1 MKRILIVGLLP
12 AIILFFNL
20 PNRTESVDG
29 NYLLSRSAVT
39 INFSETLSTLT
50 EENIKTRYKDLEFI
64 CEQELPSRA
73 DKRYCISNI
82 ARVNELPARSVAFFF
97 ENDRLMS
104 VGITLAPDAQAHW
117 TGYMN
122 RDFQRID
129 ANIKIDGGAL
139 ESWVAGE
146 GLITLDGEH
155 DSKNKHLILMWK
167 TSPDIK
173 KLITNYQHER

>member
-20 PNRTESVDG
+20 PDRTESVDG
-29 NYLLSRSAVT
+29 NHLLSRSAVT
-39 INFSETLSTLT
+39 IDFSQKLSALT
-50 EENIKTRYKDLEFI
+50 EENIKTQYKDIEFI

-146 GLITLDGEH
+146 GLITLDGERG
-155 DSKNKHLILMWK
+155 STGKEMILMWR
-167 TSPDIK
+167 TSPNIK
-173 KLITNYQHER
+173 RLIAKYQHER